1 MRRYACF
8 FLLLLLAK
16 AVHANHWEP
25 DPYLY
30 PDNMNVIGVIE
41 LNGIELAI
49 GGFEL
54 GAFCDGECRGS
65 EMLAFYEGLDRYMVF
80 MTIYGQSGNDISF
93 RLYDHSMQRELELT
107 PPETLSFVPNAI
119 VGVIH
124 APYVFSFSGG
134 MGLITVHAVP
144 EEGGSVTGGGAYW
157 IGETCTLYVVANEGY
172 LFANWAEN
180 GAFVSDQPSISFT
193 VTQDRHLEAYFDFYD
208 GVEEE
213 ADVLSVF
220 PNPTTGK
227 VTLEGLNEGSEI
239 RVMNGC
245 GNIVLIKHCKD
256 LDTIVDLGSV
266 PDGCYILYV
275 ISGAEKQIKKVVKIS
290 S

>member
-1 MRRYACF
+1 
-8 FLLLLLAK
+8 
-16 AVHANHWEP
+16 
-25 DPYLY
+25 
-30 PDNMNVIGVIE
+30 MNVIGVIE
-41 LNGIELAI
+41 LNGIELAT

-54 GAFCDGECRGS
+54 GAFCGDECRGS

-80 MTIYGQSGNDISF
+80 MTIYGQSGNVISF

-107 PPETLSFVPNAI
+107 PPETLSFVSNAI
-119 VGVIH
+119 VGAIH
-124 APYVFSFSGG
+124 DPYVFSFSGG
-134 MGLITVHAVP
+134 MGLVTVHAVP

-157 IGETCTLYVVANEGY
+157 IGETSTLYVVANEGY

-180 GAFVSDQPSISFT
+180 GAFVSDQSSISFT

-227 VTLEGLNEGSEI
+227 VIIGGLNEGSEI
-239 RVMNGC
+239 RVMNGF
-245 GNIVLIKHCKD
+245 GNIVLKKHCEGP
-256 LDTIVDLGSV
+256 DTTVDLESV

-275 ISGAEKQIKKVVKIS
+275 ISGSEKQIKKVVKIS